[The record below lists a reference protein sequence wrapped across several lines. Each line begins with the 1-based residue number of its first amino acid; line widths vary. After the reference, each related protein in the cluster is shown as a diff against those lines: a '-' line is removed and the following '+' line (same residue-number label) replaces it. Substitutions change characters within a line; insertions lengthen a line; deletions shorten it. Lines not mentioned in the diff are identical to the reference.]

1 MEQNDFRFV
10 SSVINEWEK
19 IIGTPGIHTSAVSRL
34 NLHEATI
41 RGRFSSDGNGTRHHH
56 PAGIFFLF
64 FFYFS
69 SYRRFLT
76 ES

>member
-56 PAGIFFLF
+56 PAGIFFSF
-64 FFYFS
+64 FFLSF
-69 SYRRFLT
+69 FLT
-76 ES
+76 VVF